1 MPDLFYLSYLN
12 LTFRG
17 LLDVHDEG
25 MIAYCLER
33 LAIDMD
39 HEEPERQAS
48 MEDVNVAFFGNFWDM
63 DDFEFHGVSLPETV
77 RDA

>member
-1 MPDLFYLSYLN
+1 MIDLFYFSYLTV
-12 LTFRG
+12 TFEDLIADR
-17 LLDVHDEG
+17 DEG

-39 HEEPERQAS
+39 HEEPERQAY
-48 MEDVNVAFFGNFWDM
+48 MKDVNVAFFGDFWDM